1 MCTGGHL
8 SSAVGFL
15 FLPLDGFWTEIIR
28 LVEKALLL
36 DVSTLWPVPSIC
48 VGG

>member
-8 SSAVGFL
+8 HAIGFL
-15 FLPLDGFWTEIIR
+15 FLALNGFWTEIIR
-28 LVEKALLL
+28 LAEKALLL
-36 DVSTLWPVPSIC
+36 DESSLWPMPSIC

>member
-8 SSAVGFL
+8 HAVGFL
-15 FLPLDGFWTEIIR
+15 FLPLNGFWTEIIR
-28 LVEKALLL
+28 LAEKALLL
-36 DVSTLWPVPSIC
+36 DESSLWPMPSIC